1 MMKTHPKQ
9 CPRRPVSPAAVG
21 APPSPQLL
29 RHRPQETSLA
39 PSPSTL
45 PCHRYTSKS
54 CCHFHG
60 DHLRRDRPVSHT
72 GGLPSWSLLARS
84 PRSPRE
90 LFEAWVREC
99 PVSAEALVAS
109 PGRPEKQ
116 GSAALL
122 TSPGSALPSVPSSH
136 QACPFPVC
144 QSSARALLPA
154 LVSPRILVVLA
165 RPSGHRF

>member
-1 MMKTHPKQ
+1 MSKKTRLACCGGGTSISPATQAQTPGDVPGSFSFHPALPPIHQ
-9 CPRRPVSPAAVG
+9 QVMLSFPRRP
-21 APPSPQLL
+21 PPS
-29 RHRPQETSLA
+29 RS
-39 PSPSTL
+39 S
-45 PCHRYTSKS
+45 
-54 CCHFHG
+54 
-60 DHLRRDRPVSHT
+60 PVSHT

-154 LVSPRILVVLA
+154 LVSPQILVVLA